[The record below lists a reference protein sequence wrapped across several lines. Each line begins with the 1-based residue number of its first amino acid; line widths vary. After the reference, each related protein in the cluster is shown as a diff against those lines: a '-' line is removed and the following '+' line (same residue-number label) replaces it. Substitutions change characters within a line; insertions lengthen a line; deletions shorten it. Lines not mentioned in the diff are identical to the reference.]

1 MGLRKPALSACL
13 VAAFLLPTL
22 SLADAESARL
32 NRKIQQV
39 MLLNQILPVV
49 FTKPQLKQLLPV
61 IEKAREAEADL
72 AAKELKLLKKSEGK
86 LDNALDQALKKGRIV
101 TGKEMDDIQKVLSAF
116 SITRKMMVQEQSE
129 NVRLAMVK
137 ICNKGQLKGAAQS
150 FDPRWFDR
158 TLDPDKLNEEVRLR
172 MFIRLVLLDPE
183 AYPLLV
189 QLSR

>member
-1 MGLRKPALSACL
+1 MGLRKLAMTACL
-13 VAAFLLPTL
+13 VAALLLP
-22 SLADAESARL
+22 SQAVAQGEAARL

-61 IEKAREAEADL
+61 IEKAREAESEL
-72 AAKELKLLKKSEGK
+72 AQKELKLLKKNESM
-86 LDNALDQALKKGRIV
+86 LDNGLEQALKKGRIV
-101 TGKEMDDIQKVLSAF
+101 TGKEMDDIQKLLAAL
-116 SITRKMMVQEQSE
+116 SITRKAMVLEQSE
-129 NVRLAMVK
+129 NVRQAMLK

-158 TLDPDKLNEEVRLR
+158 TLDPDKLTEEVRLR
-172 MFIRLVLLDPE
+172 MFIRLVLLDAE